1 MKLLAAAKYF
11 DRDSVYDAYTGLLL
25 FKGQFA
31 SYDGSQPDGSFSRRR
46 TVSVAPNVVHPA
58 RSVVQVHGEKW
69 IVGEFI
75 TDGFFDAPIRK
86 TASAK
91 QVTDLFTFLTPGQ
104 AALGVTTATP
114 ALVSAYGQERYLKDT
129 VNTPTTSDY
138 SPQYEITFGPNEVV
152 PDEYFLRSP
161 NDLYHI
167 RTTYRALEG
176 FTVATADLIGA
187 TDYGENKYVTAVFGG
202 GIDPI
207 TELPAAGTT
216 TTGIL
221 LYAYKLYFHATEA
234 DPKNNQGD
242 KTLIVAK
249 SAVTPVN
256 GAPVTIDSE
265 AYRIF
270 GITSYH
276 DSWNLRVRRA

>member
-1 MKLLAAAKYF
+1 MKLAKAAVFF

-46 TVSVAPNVVHPA
+46 TVSVGPDVLHPP
-58 RSVVQVHGEKW
+58 RSVVTVHGERW
-69 IVGEFI
+69 IVGTFI
-75 TDGFFDAPIRK
+75 RDGFFDKPIRK

-91 QVTDLFTFLTPGQ
+91 AVTDLFTFVSPGN
-104 AALGVTTATP
+104 AALGLP
-114 ALVSAYGQERYLKDT
+114 GSVSAYGQERYLKDT

-138 SPQYEITFGPNEVV
+138 SPQYEISFGPTEVV

-161 NDLYHI
+161 TDLYHV
-167 RTTYRALEG
+167 RTVYAALEG
-176 FTVATADLIGA
+176 FQVATADLIGA
-187 TDYGENKYVTAVFGG
+187 TNYGENKFVTVKTDGV
-202 GIDPI
+202 IDPI
-207 TELPAAGTT
+207 TELPAAGVT

-221 LYAYKLYFHATEA
+221 MYAYKLYYHATEA
-234 DPKNNQGD
+234 DPRNNQGD

-249 SAVTPVN
+249 SALTPVN
-256 GAPVTIDSE
+256 GSTLTIDNE
-265 AYRIF
+265 PYRIF
-270 GITSYH
+270 GVISYH

>member
-46 TVSVAPNVVHPA
+46 TVSVAPPVAQPP

-69 IVGEFI
+69 ILGEFI

-91 QVTDLFTFLTPGQ
+91 QVTDLFTFVSPGQ
-104 AALGVTTATP
+104 AALGASGS
-114 ALVSAYGQERYLKDT
+114 VSAYGQARYLKDT

-138 SPQYEITFGPNEVV
+138 SPQYEITFGLNETV
-152 PDEYFLRSP
+152 PDEYFLRSST
-161 NDLYHI
+161 DLYHI
-167 RTTYRALEG
+167 RTTYTALEG
-176 FTVATADLIGA
+176 FTVATVDLIGV
-187 TDYGENKYVTAVFGG
+187 TDYGENKFVTVVFSG

-207 TELPAAGTT
+207 TELPAAGVT

-221 LYAYKLYFHATEA
+221 LYAYKLYYHATEA
-234 DPKNNQGD
+234 DPRNAQGD

-256 GAPVTIDSE
+256 GGPVSIDSE
-265 AYRIF
+265 PYRIF

>member
-1 MKLLAAAKYF
+1 MKLAKAAVFF

-46 TVSVAPNVVHPA
+46 TVSVGPDVLHPP
-58 RSVVQVHGEKW
+58 RSVVTVHGERW
-69 IVGEFI
+69 IVGTFI
-75 TDGFFDAPIRK
+75 RDGFFDKPIRK

-91 QVTDLFTFLTPGQ
+91 AVTDLFTFVSPGN
-104 AALGVTTATP
+104 AALGLP
-114 ALVSAYGQERYLKDT
+114 GSVSAYGQERYLKDT

-138 SPQYEITFGPNEVV
+138 SPQYEISFGPTEVV

-161 NDLYHI
+161 TDLYHV
-167 RTTYRALEG
+167 RTVYTALEG
-176 FTVATADLIGA
+176 FQVATADLIGA
-187 TDYGENKYVTAVFGG
+187 TNYGENKFVTVTTAGV
-202 GIDPI
+202 IDPI
-207 TELPAAGTT
+207 TELPAAGVT

-221 LYAYKLYFHATEA
+221 MYAYKLYYHATEA
-234 DPKNNQGD
+234 DPRNNQGD

-249 SAVTPVN
+249 SALTPVN
-256 GAPVTIDSE
+256 GSTLTIDSE
-265 AYRIF
+265 PYRIF

>member
-1 MKLLAAAKYF
+1 MKLAQAALYF
-11 DRDSVYDAYTGLLL
+11 DRDSVYDAYTGALL

-31 SYDGSQPDGSFSRRR
+31 SYDGSLPDGSFSRRR
-46 TVSVAPNVVHPA
+46 TVSVGPDVVHPA
-58 RSVVQVHGEKW
+58 RSVVTVHGEKW

-75 TDGFFDAPIRK
+75 RDGFFDKPIRK

-91 QVTDLFTFLTPGQ
+91 AVTNLFTFLTPGQ
-104 AALGVTTATP
+104 AALGATGTTT
-114 ALVSAYGQERYLKDT
+114 AYGQERYLKDT

-138 SPQYEITFGPNEVV
+138 SPMYEITFGPNETV

-161 NDLYHI
+161 KDLYHI
-167 RTTYRALEG
+167 RTTYTALEG
-176 FTVATADLIGA
+176 FTVATADLIGS
-187 TDYGENKYVTAVFGG
+187 TDYGENKFVTAVFGG
-202 GIDPI
+202 GMDPI

-221 LYAYKLYFHATEA
+221 LYAYKLYYHATEA
-234 DPKNNQGD
+234 DPKNAQGD

-249 SAVTPVN
+249 SAVTPAN
-256 GAPVTIDSE
+256 GGPVTIDSE
-265 AYRIF
+265 PYRIF

>member
-1 MKLLAAAKYF
+1 MKLANAALYF
-11 DRDSVYDAYTGLLL
+11 DRDSVYDGYTGTLL
-25 FKGQFA
+25 FKAQFA
-31 SYDGSQPDGSFSRRR
+31 SYDGSLPDGSFSRRR
-46 TVSVAPNVVHPA
+46 TVSVGPDVVHPA
-58 RSVVQVHGEKW
+58 RSVVTVHGERW

-75 TDGFFDAPIRK
+75 RDGFFDAPIRK

-91 QVTDLFTFLTPGQ
+91 AVTDLFTFLTPGQ
-104 AALGVTTATP
+104 AALGAVGTTT
-114 ALVSAYGQERYLKDT
+114 AYGQERYLKDT

-256 GAPVTIDSE
+256 GGPVVIDSE
-265 AYRIF
+265 PYRIF

>member
-1 MKLLAAAKYF
+1 MKLAKAAVFF

-46 TVSVAPNVVHPA
+46 TVSVGPDVLHPP
-58 RSVVQVHGEKW
+58 RSVVTVHGERW
-69 IVGEFI
+69 IVGTFI
-75 TDGFFDAPIRK
+75 RDGFFDKPIRK

-91 QVTDLFTFLTPGQ
+91 AVTDLFTFVSPGN
-104 AALGVTTATP
+104 AALGLP
-114 ALVSAYGQERYLKDT
+114 GSVSAYGQERYLKDT

-138 SPQYEITFGPNEVV
+138 SPQYEISFGPTEVV

-161 NDLYHI
+161 TDLYHV
-167 RTTYRALEG
+167 RTVYAALEG
-176 FTVATADLIGA
+176 FQVATADLIGA
-187 TDYGENKYVTAVFGG
+187 TNYGENKFVTVETAGV
-202 GIDPI
+202 IDPI
-207 TELPAAGTT
+207 TELPAAGVT

-221 LYAYKLYFHATEA
+221 MYAYKLYYHATEA
-234 DPKNNQGD
+234 DPRNNQGD

-249 SAVTPVN
+249 SALTPVN
-256 GAPVTIDSE
+256 GSTLTIDSE
-265 AYRIF
+265 PYRIF
-270 GITSYH
+270 GITDYH